1 MGAALSVSEPNR
13 LAIAAIS
20 HVVHLGRADVLRLEE
35 ELYKT
40 SARALDGSTTV
51 THAAYAEGVAQC
63 RIHPADRE
71 ILDRLFVLFD
81 RAGDGI
87 VNVKE
92 MLVGISLM
100 VKAAPKDKLKLALEL
115 FDHERTGRLS
125 KEELL
130 LALQWLCKV
139 CAWFGDKPPT
149 ADALQGLADRVF
161 VKIGADEEPT
171 DTSYFLYIEPILTHP
186 LLEDFISQAEDCPR
200 LQSNPLD

>member
-13 LAIAAIS
+13 LAVAAIS
-20 HVVHLGRADVLRLEE
+20 HVVHLGRGDVLRLEE
-35 ELYKT
+35 ELYKKST
-40 SARALDGSTTV
+40 RALDGSVAV
-51 THAAYAEGVAQC
+51 THAAYAESIAQC
-63 RIHPADRE
+63 RIHPADKE

-92 MLVGISLM
+92 MLVGVSLL
-100 VKAAPKDKLKLALEL
+100 VKAAPKEKLKLALEL
-115 FDHERTGRLS
+115 FDHDRTGRLT
-125 KEELL
+125 KEDLL

-139 CAWFGDKPPT
+139 CSWFGDKPPT
-149 ADALQGLADRVF
+149 ADALQGLTDRVF
-161 VKIGADEEPT
+161 VKIGSEEEPT
-171 DTSYFLYIEPILTHP
+171 DTTYCVYIEPILTHP